1 MFCRF
6 AKRRGCLTID
16 SGFVKFIILLS
27 LDKFDET
34 NKYGRKMKKIKITL
48 ILLIL
53 MGLPSFAQYNKDIL
67 EMTMKQD
74 TLHVVTTDW
83 FLWIPFGEF
92 HSIQDFIKKLK
103 PTKVETRTFP
113 DEDFKTYHIQIKNS
127 RIHAYL
133 SGKEDSPFG
142 STVMLTS
149 GEIKDSIPMQ
159 RDIHLGLS
167 KNEVFDKLFIPAS
180 DHELSEMNVLYLESG
195 LQGAFMYF
203 NFRDGRLYYIKI
215 DSDCNHK

>member
-113 DEDFKTYHIQIKNS
+113 DEDSKTYHIQIKNS

-133 SGKEDSPFG
+133 SSKEDSPFG

-149 GEIKDSIPMQ
+149 GEIRLFPSQKNASSF
-159 RDIHLGLS
+159 HLKRLYVLGKTHLRL
-167 KNEVFDKLFIPAS
+167 KE
-180 DHELSEMNVLYLESG
+180 NVL
-195 LQGAFMYF
+195 AFCDERKDIFYAC
-203 NFRDGRLYYIKI
+203 FRALKSVVFRLPV
-215 DSDCNHK
+215 HR